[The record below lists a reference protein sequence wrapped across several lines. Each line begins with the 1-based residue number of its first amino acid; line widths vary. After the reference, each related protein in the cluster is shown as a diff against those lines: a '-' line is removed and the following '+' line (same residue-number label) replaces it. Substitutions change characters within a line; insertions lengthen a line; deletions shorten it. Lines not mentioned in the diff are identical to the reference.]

1 MVERGA
7 RLPAALEGAGVLGR
21 REHGEQGEQGKA
33 GRSHLVVGHAV
44 VGLTCATAITTC
56 AMGRGGGG
64 REGAARAAQAAVS
77 TAAHRRVCVIAGL
90 RPRGSE
96 RRTARH

>member
-1 MVERGA
+1 MGPLELGA
-7 RLPAALEGAGVLGR
+7 R
-21 REHGEQGEQGKA
+21 
-33 GRSHLVVGHAV
+33 
-44 VGLTCATAITTC
+44 
-56 AMGRGGGG
+56 GRG
-64 REGAARAAQAAVS
+64 GAARAAQAAVS